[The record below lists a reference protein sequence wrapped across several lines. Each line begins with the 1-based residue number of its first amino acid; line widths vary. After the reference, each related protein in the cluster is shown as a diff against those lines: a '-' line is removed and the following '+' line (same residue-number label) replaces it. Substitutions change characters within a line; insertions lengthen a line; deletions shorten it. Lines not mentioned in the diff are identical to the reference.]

1 MDVMV
6 LMGEQV
12 MDPFGDLRQAAV
24 PFEPVVDPA
33 GWTAAEMAARED
45 WLYSFNDD
53 EIAELR
59 AAIAPFDHDD
69 IDLMTVEASDLP
81 LPSLATSLRDIRQ
94 ELLYGRGFVMFRGL
108 PVEEMGKRASA
119 VAFWAVSRHLGDNV
133 FSQNKRGHVLG
144 HVTDLGESRA
154 NPSQRGPY
162 SREEIP
168 FHVDCCDIVG
178 LLCMET
184 PLSGGESSIVSSVT
198 LHNEI
203 LKRRPDLARIA
214 AEPYYRDR
222 RDEVPPGMQPYYK
235 LPIFNFYQGYF
246 SANVEP
252 TYIGSANR
260 FKECGEM
267 SPAQKEA
274 LELSQS
280 LARDMRFDQGFSR
293 GDMQF
298 VNNHV
303 IFHSRRSY
311 VDHADPDR
319 KRHLLRVWLKALDG
333 RPLPDAFYERHGT
346 RETIDRP
353 GGIVGLD
360 TVLNAPIYRE

>member
-1 MDVMV
+1 MALTDEPVT
-6 LMGEQV
+6 
-12 MDPFGDLRQAAV
+12 DPYSDRRETAM

-33 GWTAAEMAARED
+33 GWTAAEMAASED
-45 WLYSFNDD
+45 WLYELDKA
-53 EIAELR
+53 EIEELR
-59 AAIAPFDHDD
+59 AAVAPFDGAD
-69 IDLMTVEASDLP
+69 IDLMTLQASDFDLP
-81 LPSLATSLRDIRQ
+81 RLGPALREVRQ
-94 ELLYGRGFVMFRGL
+94 DLLYGRGFVLFRGL
-108 PVEEMGKRASA
+108 PVEELGKRAAA
-119 VAFWAVSRHLGDNV
+119 VAFWAVSRHLSDGV

-144 HVTDLGESRA
+144 HVTDLGESRS

-178 LLCMET
+178 LLCLET
-184 PLSGGESSIVSSVT
+184 PVSGGESSIVSSVA
-198 LHNEI
+198 LHNEM
-203 LKRRPDLARIA
+203 LQRRPDLVRVL

-222 RDEVPPGMQPYYK
+222 RDEVPPGMDPYYRI
-235 LPIFNFYQGYF
+235 PVFNYHQGFF

-252 TYIGSANR
+252 TYIGSAHR
-260 FKECGEM
+260 FPECGEM
-267 SPAQKEA
+267 TPAQKGA
-274 LELSQS
+274 LDFSQA
-280 LARDMRFDQGFSR
+280 LAREMRFDQGFSR

-303 IFHSRRSY
+303 IFHTRRGY

-346 RETIDRP
+346 RETVDRP
-353 GGIVGLD
+353 GGIVGPD
-360 TVLNAPIYRE
+360 TVLNAPIDRE